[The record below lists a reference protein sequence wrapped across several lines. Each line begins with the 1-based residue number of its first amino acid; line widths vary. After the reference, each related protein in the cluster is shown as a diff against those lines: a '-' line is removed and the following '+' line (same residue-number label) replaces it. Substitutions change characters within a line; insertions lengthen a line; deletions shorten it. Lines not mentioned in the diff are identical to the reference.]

1 MLLGDFYVFLYF
13 PVSDIVTFTIHPIM
27 LTPQSVIEVDGSVVK
42 PSSKISTSTASPFP
56 PTGRPPHS
64 MDIDKLF
71 KVRQCSHTRGSTEPN
86 GQVPKLP
93 TGGNKRRMPDAPTPD
108 MIKRARVDEED
119 SETRHSDPP
128 PGPRKATVEDVD
140 EDGDTRMEDDE
151 FAPGNDADYFA
162 EEDDEGRFFGGGLT
176 SEQKDILNIFDQA
189 GGEGVQADV
198 SPGHCRLLI
207 LMFKTH
213 F

>member
-1 MLLGDFYVFLYF
+1 
-13 PVSDIVTFTIHPIM
+13 
-27 LTPQSVIEVDGSVVK
+27 
-42 PSSKISTSTASPFP
+42 
-56 PTGRPPHS
+56 
-64 MDIDKLF
+64 
-71 KVRQCSHTRGSTEPN
+71 
-86 GQVPKLP
+86 
-93 TGGNKRRMPDAPTPD
+93 MPDAPTPD

-119 SETRHSDPP
+119 TGTRHSDPP
-128 PGPRKATVEDVD
+128 PKPQRVTVEDVD
-140 EDGDTRMEDDE
+140 EDGDERMEDEE

-162 EEDDEGRFFGGGLT
+162 EEDEEGRFFGGGLT

-198 SPGHCRLLI
+198 SPDLCRLLI